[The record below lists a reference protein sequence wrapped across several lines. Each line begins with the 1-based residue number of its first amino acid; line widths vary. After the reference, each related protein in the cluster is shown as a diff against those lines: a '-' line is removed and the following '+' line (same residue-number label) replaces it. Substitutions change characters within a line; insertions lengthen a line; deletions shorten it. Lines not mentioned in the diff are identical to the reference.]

1 MNASKRTGR
10 ITQHS
15 PKKKKK
21 KGMKNME
28 DISLKGPN
36 IGLIID
42 YNNPQSKQV

>member
-1 MNASKRTGR
+1 MHQKELEESLS
-10 ITQHS
+10 IHL
-15 PKKKKK
+15 KKKK